1 MSFAPRGILPAMVT
15 PLNDREEV
23 NEKALRSLVDFLVD
37 SGVHGIFVV
46 GSQGEAYA
54 LSQDEKKSDGN
65 SGGANSQTC
74 ACICRHGRRDHQRGR

>member
-46 GSQGEAYA
+46 GSQG
-54 LSQDEKKSDGN
+54 
-65 SGGANSQTC
+65 
-74 ACICRHGRRDHQRGR
+74 